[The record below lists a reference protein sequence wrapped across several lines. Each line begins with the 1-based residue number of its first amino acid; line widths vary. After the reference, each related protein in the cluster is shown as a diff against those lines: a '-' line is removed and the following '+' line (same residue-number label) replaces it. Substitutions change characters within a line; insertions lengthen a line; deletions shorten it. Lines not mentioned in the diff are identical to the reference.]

1 MRAVESARL
10 TDGLAFALEA
20 HDGQMRKGTEV
31 PYISHPLGVASLV
44 MEAGGSEDEVIAA
57 LLHDAVED
65 GGVEL
70 VEPIRERFG
79 EAVLDIVLACSDAVV
94 PKGAD
99 KPDWWSRKRAYI
111 DRVPQ
116 ESAGAV
122 LVTTADKLHN
132 ARAIATDL
140 REMGVSVFDRFTGG
154 RDGALWYQRAITEAL
169 ARNPRAPQPLL
180 ADLRRTVDEIE
191 RLAAAG

>member
-1 MRAVESARL
+1 VDTARL
-10 TDGLAFALEA
+10 TEGLAFALAA
-20 HDGQMRKGTEV
+20 HDGQKRKGTET

-65 GGVEL
+65 GGEEL

-94 PKGAD
+94 PRGAD
-99 KPDWWSRKRAYI
+99 KPDWRVRKRTYI
-111 DRVPQ
+111 ERVPD

-122 LVTTADKLHN
+122 LVSTADKLHN

-140 REMGVSVFDRFTGG
+140 HAIGERVFDRFTAGK
-154 RDGALWYQRAITEAL
+154 DGALWYQRAITDAIG
-169 ARNPRAPQPLL
+169 RNPRAPRALL

-191 RLAAAG
+191 RLAGAG

>member
-1 MRAVESARL
+1 MTEA
-10 TDGLAFALEA
+10 LAFALDA
-20 HDGQMRKGTEV
+20 HDGQVRKGTEV

-65 GGVEL
+65 GGEEL

-79 EAVLDIVLACSDAVV
+79 GAVLDIVLACSDAVL
-94 PKGAD
+94 PRGAD
-99 KPDWWSRKRAYI
+99 KPDWWVRKRAYI
-111 DRVPQ
+111 ERVPR
-116 ESAGAV
+116 ESPGAV

-140 REMGVSVFDRFTGG
+140 RAMGDAVFDRFTGG
-154 RDGALWYQRAITEAL
+154 RDGALWYERAVTEAIG
-169 ARNPRAPQPLL
+169 RNPRAPGGLL

-191 RLAAAG
+191 RLAGSA

>member
-1 MRAVESARL
+1 VDTARL
-10 TDGLAFALEA
+10 TEGVAFALGA
-20 HDGQMRKGTEV
+20 HDGQVRKGTET

-65 GGVEL
+65 GGEEL

-79 EAVLDIVLACSDAVV
+79 ETVLDIVLACSDAVV

-99 KPDWWSRKRAYI
+99 KPDWWVRKRAYI
-111 DRVPQ
+111 ERVPE
-116 ESAGAV
+116 ESAGTV

-132 ARAIATDL
+132 ARTIAMDL
-140 REMGVSVFDRFTGG
+140 RAIGEQVFDRFTEGK
-154 RDGALWYQRAITEAL
+154 DGALWYHRAITDAI
-169 ARNPRAPQPLL
+169 ARNPHVPRGLL
-180 ADLRRTVDEIE
+180 ADLRRTVEEIE
-191 RLAAAG
+191 RLAGAG